1 MEVLNINNL
10 IFTIMGT
17 KKAIRRNLPF
27 DKYRIIESF
36 YSPDYCTCDNCNKV
50 LRNVAVIQNSKA
62 ETFHVGLDCAK
73 TLSGITDF
81 DIDSHENNFE
91 CAKRIRSK
99 VNKAIK
105 LGGTLTVHNS
115 YWSNDIEISV
125 TKVEHAGAPIDYYV
139 RESVSNIDFLKKY
152 LPEYSAIAKVNFD
165 FKMIDKNE
173 RIITENDLNY
183 KQYSFTYK
191 YNTSKYGYITVEVCI
206 YESGILLASG
216 GNGGSNFDAVNTEA
230 TRLYNKVEFNK
241 GLKPLI

>member
-1 MEVLNINNL
+1 MNN
-10 IFTIMGT
+10 

-27 DKYRIIESF
+27 DKYSIVESF

-50 LRNVAVIQNSKA
+50 LKNVAVIKNSKS
-62 ETFHVGLDCAK
+62 ETFHVGLDCAQ
-73 TLSGITDF
+73 TLSGITEL
-81 DIDSHENNFE
+81 DILKAENNFSE
-91 CAKRIRSK
+91 SKRIRAK

-105 LGGTLTVHNS
+105 LGGILTVQNS

-125 TKVEHAGAPIDYYV
+125 AKEAYSDAPIDCYV
-139 RESVSNIDFLKKY
+139 RETVSNVEFLKKY
-152 LPEYSAIAKVNFD
+152 LPEYSKIAKVNLD

-173 RIITENDLNY
+173 RIITENNLNY
-183 KQYSFTYK
+183 KSYTFSYK
-191 YNTSKYGYITVEVCI
+191 YNTSKYGYTTVEVCI
-206 YESGILLASG
+206 YESGVLLASG

>member
-1 MEVLNINNL
+1 MND
-10 IFTIMGT
+10 

-27 DKYRIIESF
+27 DKYRIVESF

-50 LRNVAVIQNSKA
+50 LKNVAVIQNSKS
-62 ETFHVGLDCAK
+62 ETFYVGLDCAK

-81 DIDSHENNFE
+81 DIDSHENSFE

-105 LGGTLTVHNS
+105 LGGILSVQNS
-115 YWSNDIEISV
+115 YWSNDIKISV
-125 TKVEHAGAPIDYYV
+125 TKAEHADAPIDYYV
-139 RESVSNIDFLKKY
+139 CESVSNIDFLRKY
-152 LPEYSAIAKVNFD
+152 LPEYSAIAKVNLN

-173 RIITENDLNY
+173 RIITEKNLNY

-191 YNTSKYGYITVEVCI
+191 YNTSEYGYVTVEVCI
-206 YESGILLASG
+206 YEAGVLLASG
-216 GNGGSNFDAVNTEA
+216 GNGGSNFDAVNIEA

-241 GLKPLI
+241 GLNPLI

>member
-1 MEVLNINNL
+1 MNN
-10 IFTIMGT
+10 

-27 DKYRIIESF
+27 DKYKIVESF

-50 LRNVAVIQNSKA
+50 LKNVAVVQNSKS
-62 ETFHVGLDCAK
+62 ETFYIGLDCAK
-73 TLSGITDF
+73 TLSGLTEL
-81 DIDSHENNFE
+81 DIENHENNFSE
-91 CAKRIRSK
+91 AKRIRAK

-105 LGGTLTVHNS
+105 LGGILSVQNS

-125 TKVEHAGAPIDYYV
+125 TKVEHAEAPIDYYV
-139 RESVSNIDFLKKY
+139 RETVSNIDFLKKY

-191 YNTSKYGYITVEVCI
+191 YNTSKYGYITVKVCI
-206 YESGILLASG
+206 YESGMLLASG

>member
-1 MEVLNINNL
+1 MND
-10 IFTIMGT
+10 

-27 DKYRIIESF
+27 DKYRIVESF

-50 LRNVAVIQNSKA
+50 LKNVAVIQNSKGA
-62 ETFHVGLDCAK
+62 KFYVGLDCAQ
-73 TLSGITDF
+73 TLSGITKF
-81 DIDSHENNFE
+81 DIDSHENSFE

-105 LGGTLTVHNS
+105 LGGILSVQNS

-125 TKVEHAGAPIDYYV
+125 TKVEHATAPIDYYV
-139 RESVSNIDFLKKY
+139 RESVSSVDFLKKY
-152 LPEYSAIAKVNFD
+152 LPEYAAIAKVNSD
-165 FKMIDKNE
+165 FNMIDKSE

-191 YNTSKYGYITVEVCI
+191 YNTSKYGYVTVEVCI
-206 YESGILLASG
+206 YEAGVLLASG

>member
-1 MEVLNINNL
+1 MND
-10 IFTIMGT
+10 

-27 DKYRIIESF
+27 DKYRIVESF

-50 LRNVAVIQNSKA
+50 LKNVAVIQNSKS
-62 ETFHVGLDCAK
+62 ETFYVGLDCAQ

-81 DIDSHENNFE
+81 DIYSHENSFE

-105 LGGTLTVHNS
+105 LGGILSVQNS
-115 YWSNDIEISV
+115 YCSNDIEISV
-125 TKVEHAGAPIDYYV
+125 TKVEHADAPIDYYV

-165 FKMIDKNE
+165 FNMIDKNE
-173 RIITENDLNY
+173 RIITESNLNY

-191 YNTSKYGYITVEVCI
+191 YNTSKYGYVTVEVFI
-206 YESGILLASG
+206 YESGMLLASG

-241 GLKPLI
+241 GLKPIM

>member
-1 MEVLNINNL
+1 MND
-10 IFTIMGT
+10 

-27 DKYRIIESF
+27 DKYRIVESF
-36 YSPDYCTCDNCNKV
+36 YSQDYCTCDNCNKV
-50 LRNVAVIQNSKA
+50 LKNVAVIQNSKS
-62 ETFHVGLDCAK
+62 ETFYVGLDCAK
-73 TLSGITDF
+73 TLSGITGL
-81 DIDSHENNFE
+81 DIENHENSFE

-105 LGGTLTVHNS
+105 LGGILSVQNS

-125 TKVEHAGAPIDYYV
+125 TKVEHADAPIDYYV
-139 RESVSNIDFLKKY
+139 REYVSSADFLKKY
-152 LPEYSAIAKVNFD
+152 LPEYAAIAKVNFD

-173 RIITENDLNY
+173 RIITDNDLNY

-191 YNTSKYGYITVEVCI
+191 YNTSKYGYVTVKVCI
-206 YESGILLASG
+206 YESGMLLASG

>member
-1 MEVLNINNL
+1 MN
-10 IFTIMGT
+10 

-27 DKYRIIESF
+27 DKYKIVESF

-50 LRNVAVIQNSKA
+50 LKNVAVIQNSKL
-62 ETFHVGLDCAK
+62 ETFNVGLDCAK
-73 TLSGITDF
+73 TLSGITEI
-81 DIDSHENNFE
+81 DIENHENMFE

-105 LGGTLTVHNS
+105 SGGVLSVQNS

-125 TKVEHAGAPIDYYV
+125 TKVEHANDPIDCYM
-139 RESVSNIDFLKKY
+139 REYISNIDFLKKY
-152 LPEYSAIAKVNFD
+152 LPEYTAIAKVNFD

-206 YESGILLASG
+206 YEAGVLLASG

-230 TRLYNKVEFNK
+230 TRLYNEIEFNK

>member
-1 MEVLNINNL
+1 MN
-10 IFTIMGT
+10 

-27 DKYRIIESF
+27 DKYKIVESF
-36 YSPDYCTCDNCNKV
+36 YSNDYCTCDNCNKV
-50 LRNVAVIQNSKA
+50 LKNVAVIQNSKSK
-62 ETFHVGLDCAK
+62 TFHVGLDCAQ
-73 TLSGITDF
+73 TLSGITEL
-81 DIDSHENNFE
+81 DILKAENNFSE
-91 CAKRIRSK
+91 AKRIRAK
-99 VNKAIK
+99 VSKAIK
-105 LGGTLTVHNS
+105 LGGILTVQNS

-125 TKVEHAGAPIDYYV
+125 TKGAYSGASIDYYM
-139 RESVSNIDFLKKY
+139 RESVSSAEFLKKY
-152 LPEYSAIAKVNFD
+152 LPEFAKIARVNLN

-173 RIITENDLNY
+173 RIITENNLNY

-206 YESGILLASG
+206 YESGVLLASG

>member
-1 MEVLNINNL
+1 MND
-10 IFTIMGT
+10 

-27 DKYRIIESF
+27 DKYRIVESF

-50 LRNVAVIQNSKA
+50 LKNVAVIQNSKS
-62 ETFHVGLDCAK
+62 ETFYVGLDCAK
-73 TLSGITDF
+73 TLSGITGL
-81 DIDSHENNFE
+81 DIENHENSFE

-105 LGGTLTVHNS
+105 LGGILSVQNS

-125 TKVEHAGAPIDYYV
+125 TKVEHADAPIDYYV
-139 RESVSNIDFLKKY
+139 REYVSSADFLKKY
-152 LPEYSAIAKVNFD
+152 LPEYAAIAKVNFD

-173 RIITENDLNY
+173 RIITDNDLNY

-191 YNTSKYGYITVEVCI
+191 YNTSKYGYVTVEVCI
-206 YESGILLASG
+206 YESGMLLASG

>member
-1 MEVLNINNL
+1 M
-10 IFTIMGT
+10 
-17 KKAIRRNLPF
+17 KAKNKIRRNLPF
-27 DKYRIIESF
+27 DKYSIIDSF
-36 YSPDYCTCDNCNKV
+36 YNDDYCTCDNCNKA
-50 LRNVAVIQNSKA
+50 LKNVAVIQNAKGA
-62 ETFHVGLDCAK
+62 KFYVGLDCAK
-73 TLSGITDF
+73 TLSGITEL

-105 LGGTLTVHNS
+105 LGGTLTVQNS

-125 TKVEHAGAPIDYYV
+125 TKVEHADAPIDYYV
-139 RESVSNIDFLKKY
+139 RESVSSVDFLKKY
-152 LPEYSAIAKVNFD
+152 LPEYAAIAKVNSD
-165 FKMIDKNE
+165 FNMIDKNE

-191 YNTSKYGYITVEVCI
+191 YNTSKYGYVTVEVCI
-206 YESGILLASG
+206 YEAGVLLASG

>member
-1 MEVLNINNL
+1 MND
-10 IFTIMGT
+10 

-27 DKYRIIESF
+27 DKYRIVESF

-50 LRNVAVIQNSKA
+50 LKNVAVIQNSKDKI
-62 ETFHVGLDCAK
+62 FHVGLDCAQ

-81 DIDSHENNFE
+81 DIENHENSFE

-99 VNKAIK
+99 VNKALK
-105 LGGTLTVHNS
+105 LGGILSVQNS

-125 TKVEHAGAPIDYYV
+125 TKVEHADAPIDYYV
-139 RESVSNIDFLKKY
+139 RESVSNVDFLKRY
-152 LPEYSAIAKVNFD
+152 LPEYAAIAKVNFD
-165 FKMIDKNE
+165 FNMIDKNE

-191 YNTSKYGYITVEVCI
+191 YNTSKYGYITVQVCI
-206 YESGILLASG
+206 YESGMLLASG

>member
-1 MEVLNINNL
+1 M
-10 IFTIMGT
+10 
-17 KKAIRRNLPF
+17 KAKNKVRRNLPF
-27 DKYRIIESF
+27 DKYRIVESF

-50 LRNVAVIQNSKA
+50 LKNVAVIQNSKS
-62 ETFHVGLDCAK
+62 ETFYVGLDCAK

-81 DIDSHENNFE
+81 DIDSHENSFE

-105 LGGTLTVHNS
+105 LGGILSVQNS
-115 YWSNDIEISV
+115 YCSNDIEISV
-125 TKVEHAGAPIDYYV
+125 TKVEHADAPIDYYV
-139 RESVSNIDFLKKY
+139 RESVSNIDFLKRY
-152 LPEYSAIAKVNFD
+152 LPEYAAIAKVNLNFN
-165 FKMIDKNE
+165 MIDKNE
-173 RIITENDLNY
+173 RIITESNLNY

-191 YNTSKYGYITVEVCI
+191 YNTSKYGYVTVEVFI
-206 YESGILLASG
+206 YESGMLLASG

>member
-1 MEVLNINNL
+1 MN
-10 IFTIMGT
+10 

-27 DKYRIIESF
+27 DKYKIVESF
-36 YSPDYCTCDNCNKV
+36 YSNDYCTCDNCNKV
-50 LRNVAVIQNSKA
+50 LKNVAVIQNSKSK
-62 ETFHVGLDCAK
+62 TFHVGLDCAQ
-73 TLSGITDF
+73 TLSGITEL
-81 DIDSHENNFE
+81 DILKAENNFSE
-91 CAKRIRSK
+91 AKRIRAK
-99 VNKAIK
+99 VSKAIK
-105 LGGTLTVHNS
+105 LGGILTVQNS

-125 TKVEHAGAPIDYYV
+125 SKTEFAEAQIDYYV
-139 RESVSNIDFLKKY
+139 RESVSNVEFLKKY
-152 LPEYSAIAKVNFD
+152 LPEYAAIAKVNLN

-173 RIITENDLNY
+173 RIITENNLNY

-206 YESGILLASG
+206 YESGVLLASG